1 MNILLELGFLLVA
14 GYLAGWLCHQ
24 VRLPRILG
32 YIGTGI
38 VLSPYTLPFIN
49 VDFVVTTE
57 PLLKVCLAFIAFEV
71 GGALKW
77 SRMKRHEKE
86 IVHITV
92 WASIFPFILIVIGI
106 TVFGLMFQEQ
116 LSIEL
121 LILLLLA
128 LQLGALASPTAPAA
142 TLAVIHEYKARGKV
156 TDTIL
161 GVVSL
166 DDTFGV
172 ILFSVVINIEA
183 FFTGSH
189 TGFLSAFTTTLYQ
202 IGVGMGCGALM
213 GGMMMLA
220 FHLLPKKAEG
230 QWIVVIASL
239 IIICV
244 GVCELL
250 HIDEILAA
258 MMMGIVI
265 VNGSKYQNRIFKIIE
280 RYTEDLIF
288 LFFFLLS
295 GLHLNVYS
303 IPHALPLILLFVLL
317 RIAGK
322 YLGCWWGARTAKADE
337 PIKKYTAG
345 GLIPQAGI
353 VIGLV
358 LNVYQ
363 MEVFKPFS
371 ELLLTT
377 IMGATI
383 INELIGPIMA
393 KHSLKRAGE
402 IRENNG
408 NYENG

>member
-1 MNILLELGFLLVA
+1 MNILLELGLLLVA
-14 GYLAGWLCHQ
+14 GYLAGWMCHKI
-24 VRLPRILG
+24 RLPRVIG

-38 VLSPYTLPFIN
+38 LFSPHTFPLISN
-49 VDFVVTTE
+49 DFVLHTE
-57 PLLKVCLAFIAFEV
+57 PLLNICLAFIAFEV

-77 SRMKRHEKE
+77 SKIKRHEKE
-86 IVHITV
+86 ILNITV
-92 WASIFPFILIVIGI
+92 LASLVPFVLITGGVIVYGFLFPDQLP
-106 TVFGLMFQEQ
+106 FGL
-116 LSIEL
+116 
-121 LILLLLA
+121 LIIVLLA

-142 TLAVIHEYKARGKV
+142 TLAVIHEFKARGKV

-166 DDTFGV
+166 DDTLGV

-183 FFTGSH
+183 FFTGSQ
-189 TGFLSAFTTTLYQ
+189 TGLVTHAFSNVLYQ
-202 IGVGMGCGALM
+202 VGVGIGLGAILAFVLM
-213 GGMMMLA
+213 LG
-220 FHLLPKKAEG
+220 FHLLPKKEEG

-250 HIDEILAA
+250 RVEELLAT
-258 MMMGIVI
+258 MVMGIII
-265 VNGSKYQNRIFKIIE
+265 VNRSKYRHRIFRIIE

-295 GLHLNVYS
+295 GLHLNVKS
-303 IPHALPLILLFVLL
+303 MPQAVPLILIFVLL
-317 RIAGK
+317 RMAGK
-322 YLGCWWGARTAKADE
+322 YIGVWWGARRVKADE
-337 PIKKYTAG
+337 VITKYTAG

-358 LNVYQ
+358 LKVYQ
-363 MEVFKPFS
+363 IEVFSAFT
-371 ELLLTT
+371 ELLLAT

-393 KHSLKRAGE
+393 KHALKMAGE
-402 IRENNG
+402 IKETKDL
-408 NYENG
+408 